1 MYPAILQSIANNLRN
16 RPEKYSIRTIS
27 NLLTVSKST
36 IHRWVNRK
44 VQLSRKRKIKSLNS
58 YEKIVRDYVKSNP
71 ACRLKDL
78 KELLKERYG
87 KIVSI
92 STICRYLRLLGI
104 SYKKTTIQNYT
115 DWDRLLQQRV
125 EFEEKI
131 KSIPKDQLI
140 SLDESYFYKRM
151 IKSYGYSNVG
161 EKCIVKNRVGM
172 KKYSLLLA
180 VSMEKI
186 LAYPCSTRGNT
197 GDKDSRQVSF
207 PQNYNFEWKQD

>member
-78 KELLKERYG
+78 KELFVDIYDYLEYRIRKLRFKTILIGTDYYSRELNLRKKLKVSQ
-87 KIVSI
+87 KIS
-92 STICRYLRLLGI
+92 
-104 SYKKTTIQNYT
+104 
-115 DWDRLLQQRV
+115 
-125 EFEEKI
+125 
-131 KSIPKDQLI
+131 
-140 SLDESYFYKRM
+140 
-151 IKSYGYSNVG
+151 
-161 EKCIVKNRVGM
+161 
-172 KKYSLLLA
+172 
-180 VSMEKI
+180 
-186 LAYPCSTRGNT
+186 
-197 GDKDSRQVSF
+197 
-207 PQNYNFEWKQD
+207 